1 MSFIIKTPTQTF
13 TEFYEDAKLLR
24 MAHSIIVIAL
34 GVFWRGMRDYSGQSI
49 LCCCWCYWKVYEYSD
64 GVTKFRLF
72 INVNFWISIERYS
85 FKTFPAEQIKYHL
98 QLFESYKK
106 SNWFIILLLWV
117 HVWSFFS
124 TLIRIHSLQ
133 GS

>member
-13 TEFYEDAKLLR
+13 TEFYEDAKFLR

-34 GVFWRGMRDYSGQSI
+34 GLFRRGMRDYSGQSI
-49 LCCCWCYWKVYEYSD
+49 LSCCWAIEKPMNILT

-106 SNWFIILLLWV
+106 NNWFIILLLGV